1 MPILSNYPP
10 GVTGNEPQ
18 INPGAQPGDEDEIL
32 FQHNACGEVFDDK
45 TIAALHGLECS
56 EGTGDNDD
64 WALTLRELA
73 F

>member
-1 MPILSNYPP
+1 MPNLSNYPP
-10 GVTGNEPQ
+10 GVSGNEPQ
-18 INPGAQPGDEDEIL
+18 INPGDEDEIL
-32 FQHNACGEVFDDK
+32 FEHNPCGEVFDDVHL
-45 TIAALHGLECS
+45 AALHGLECP